1 MSRAALL
8 EQLDQANA
16 RVADGEQRIAHQKGL
31 IHALD
36 RNGPTGI
43 NPEEYLR
50 FLEAMQAVQVAHRD
64 LLAFELT
71 TANPE

>member
-16 RVADGEQRIAHQKGL
+16 RVADGEQRIARQKSL
-31 IHALD
+31 IHALN

-43 NPEEYLR
+43 NAEEHLR
-50 FLEAMQAVQVAHRD
+50 CLEAMQAVHVAHRD

-71 TANPE
+71 IVTSE